1 MVKSLFKRFPSLT
14 EESVNYNDA
23 VDMWHGRLKNHFK
36 SQRFRWKENTPEII
50 LKRQLYGK
58 RKSSADKLA
67 EPRRKKLCW
76 GMENFLPDLPE
87 GEDDTTYS
95 RYQQDLK
102 EQHNLRKESR
112 DKSVISILMNKTF
125 AHRRHL
131 LVKEFVQ
138 LKTLIADYPLL
149 CCEKQVQSLCLFAC
163 ICPKDENALA
173 FDGSFFLQVF

>member
-1 MVKSLFKRFPSLT
+1 
-14 EESVNYNDA
+14 
-23 VDMWHGRLKNHFK
+23 
-36 SQRFRWKENTPEII
+36 
-50 LKRQLYGK
+50 
-58 RKSSADKLA
+58 
-67 EPRRKKLCW
+67 
-76 GMENFLPDLPE
+76 MENFLTNLPE

-112 DKSVISILMNKTF
+112 DRSVISILTNKTF

-138 LKTLIADYPLL
+138 LKTLILDHPLL
-149 CCEKQVQSLCLFAC
+149 CCEEQVQSLCMFVC

-173 FDGSFFLQVF
+173 FDRNFSLQIF